1 MFSDVLFRI
10 RRQKMASVEKNK
22 DVVVRYVD
30 AVNAQNYDAFDE
42 MVVEDYVD
50 HDPVPGQQPGLA
62 GLKKAYT
69 MFSDAFPD
77 VNFIFEDVFGE
88 GDLVVGRGVIYG
100 THKGSFMGVAPT
112 GKHVRWTGTR
122 LFRLNE
128 EGKLTDGWIN
138 IDLLGLMQQLGAI
151 PS

>member
-1 MFSDVLFRI
+1 
-10 RRQKMASVEKNK
+10 MASVERNK
-22 DVVVRYVD
+22 EIVTSYVD

-42 MVVEDYVD
+42 IVVEDYVD
-50 HDPVPGQQPGLA
+50 HDPVPGQEPGLG
-62 GLKKAYT
+62 GLKKAYK

-112 GKHVRWTGTR
+112 GKRVRWTGTR
-122 LFRLNE
+122 LFRLNDD
-128 EGKLTDGWIN
+128 GKLTDGWIN